1 MNGPLAAAAMKGRP
15 RLREATGPLAG
26 CRSCGRSARPWCDAA
41 SACHRSR
48 FHPRAPSIQPRTMR
62 ASPARRKVRLVVD
75 VAREDVG
82 ASIRRSRV
90 QPLLQRGA
98 GLLHD
103 LEQNRPAGL
112 VLDNRR
118 PVSHAASRG
127 DVVDPKA
134 NEIAAAQLA
143 IDGEIEQRQ
152 IALALLHLK
161 PDTNGPG
168 TPLLAAGDASGRRGG
183 PCSTACVN
191 GRFST

>member
-1 MNGPLAAAAMKGRP
+1 MG
-15 RLREATGPLAG
+15 
-26 CRSCGRSARPWCDAA
+26 
-41 SACHRSR
+41 
-48 FHPRAPSIQPRTMR
+48 
-62 ASPARRKVRLVVD
+62 LVVD
-75 VAREDVG
+75 AAREDVR

-103 LEQNRPAGL
+103 LELNGPAGL

-118 PVSHAASRG
+118 PITHAPACG

-152 IALALLHLK
+152 IARVVLHLK
-161 PDTNGPG
+161 PDTNGPDLFRPQG
-168 TPLLAAGDASGRRGG
+168 TLLADEAALVPRR
-183 PCSTACVN
+183 A
-191 GRFST
+191 